1 MCESKAR
8 NRSSGVGSA
17 DEPSGMPSRR
27 SVAVKLLLLS
37 LHQRLATRRP
47 AWTANT
53 ASEPEANGELQV
65 RLKVVQSAL
74 RETQRGGYPTDRW
87 RRSWTAT
94 ISCSRVSNSRRRY
107 FGRYARLCAPG
118 WLRGQRPK
126 GGSRL
131 TKRLSIRRRE
141 SETGGI
147 QREARAVG

>member
-118 WLRGQRPK
+118 WLKRPATKGRKTFNQRV
-126 GGSRL
+126 
-131 TKRLSIRRRE
+131 SIRRRE
-141 SETGGI
+141 NEAGGI
-147 QREARAVG
+147 PREVRVKG